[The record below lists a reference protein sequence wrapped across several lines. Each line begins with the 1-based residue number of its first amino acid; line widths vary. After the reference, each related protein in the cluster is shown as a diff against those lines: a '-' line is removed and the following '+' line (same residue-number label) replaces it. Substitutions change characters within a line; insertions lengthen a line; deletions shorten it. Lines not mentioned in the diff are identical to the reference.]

1 MPLVRLIA
9 EGVGPFRT
17 LDLDLS
23 DGNGKPHLGP
33 HILAGVNGSGKSTVL
48 RTIAWVLDRGELGFQ
63 YDDWMEM
70 LKGHPES
77 RALLVVAPNDTPPY
91 VLACSKSGP
100 VLFGRYRSFESDS
113 EQLADWVRS
122 SLAKYEFPAA
132 ILATPTNAGS
142 PDRALSSAA
151 RFAKVKGIMSPPGSS
166 DTLPTQPSGRGFTWL
181 RFHKKQGQQEP
192 EGLYNCAAYSPSKA
206 LRHLASPD
214 LGKTLPDSNKNCLAF
229 ESTPQ
234 NEEIQSWLLSLYSK
248 RAIAR
253 ERNASGEEYTRSLG
267 RFEAALQAIYDAKV
281 TFEVEIEPRLQPRL
295 KLAGQSLNFSQL
307 PDGVR
312 STVAWVADFM
322 MREDLMQWDPSLR
335 GRRPGILLLDEV
347 DAHLHPYWQRRLLP
361 AMREALP
368 DVQIVATSHSP
379 FVISSCP
386 NSRVHVLELES
397 DGTARARRPVDSPIG
412 ESVTTTLK
420 EIFGV
425 DSRFDILTERQLDE
439 WNGPKRREAAHA
451 LSDAERERLK
461 GLTNT
466 LASRSEELRSIVA
479 SPQTVP
485 KNVLESLLR
494 VGNAAPPA
502 RTRKRKS
509 A

>member
-91 VLACSKSGP
+91 VLACSKT
-100 VLFGRYRSFESDS
+100 GRAR
-113 EQLADWVRS
+113 LADWVKS
-122 SLAKYEFPAA
+122 ALAKYSFDPAT
-132 ILATPTNAGS
+132 LAMASDSRSKGPTLG
-142 PDRALSSAA
+142 
-151 RFAKVKGIMSPPGSS
+151 RFAAEAYLAAAEMQAYLSPS
-166 DTLPTQPSGRGFTWL
+166 PTQPNGAKFTWL
-181 RFHKKQGQQEP
+181 RFPMKEHWQEP
-192 EGLYNCAAYSPSKA
+192 EGLYNCAAYSPSRA
-206 LRHLASPD
+206 LRHLANPD

-253 ERNASGEEYTRSLG
+253 ERKASGEEYTRSLG

-322 MREDLMQWDPSLR
+322 MREDLMQWDPSLH

-368 DVQIVATSHSP
+368 DVQIIATSHSP

-397 DGTARARRPVDSPIG
+397 DGTAHARQPVDSPIG

-439 WNGPKRREAAHA
+439 WNGLKRREAAHA